1 MLLVRHL
8 YFFALGIL
16 CPAFAFSQHPTPEP
30 LLNIYLDSPSFV
42 GDVSF
47 LKQEVQFVNYVS
59 DRRLSDVQVQS
70 VQEPVQD
77 GFLRYRYFFFGYGRF
92 AGQND
97 TVTWFL
103 DPTEQGGLLLEKSL
117 RAFKQ
122 GLLSYLL
129 QTAWADS
136 IDNRLSPAA
145 SNQAVQDEWGL
156 WVFNIQADGQV
167 AGWRDVEERSKLP
180 LKSGRSLYVRESIG
194 AWQVTPDH
202 RFGASVHYQENS
214 SKGKHVFAATNGAD
228 SIVRSDNWSRA
239 ARADVYGV
247 QALGTHWAMGGSAQ
261 VLYDNGKNF
270 ESPLYTRFAV
280 GAEYNLYPYEQ
291 FFRRRLLASVS
302 TGLTAIPKG
311 QDVRGKYLSASLTYV
326 RIARWGYLE
335 ANLLGEDIWVLK
347 NNYLT
352 LRCFGRAGW
361 NVAKNLFVT
370 TETVVEQNAHWEK
383 TDSDVRKSSR
393 LQYRVYFGL
402 SYFFG
407 SGYRNVVNPRLGS
420 NFF

>member
-1 MLLVRHL
+1 MKPNDLSKRTSKTKSNNSLLLIRNAQNGTTSFDTQNDNL
-8 YFFALGIL
+8 FFTR
-16 CPAFAFSQHPTPEP
+16 S
-30 LLNIYLDSPSFV
+30 
-42 GDVSF
+42 
-47 LKQEVQFVNYVS
+47 
-59 DRRLSDVQVQS
+59 
-70 VQEPVQD
+70 
-77 GFLRYRYFFFGYGRF
+77 YGRF

-103 DPTEQGGLLLEKSL
+103 DPTEQGASLLEKPL
-117 RAFKQ
+117 WAFKR
-122 GLLSYLL
+122 GLLPYLL

-136 IDNRLSPAA
+136 MDYRLSPTA

-156 WVFNIQADGQV
+156 WVFNVYADGQV
-167 AGWRDVEERSKLP
+167 AGWRDVQKRSKPHLS
-180 LKSGRSLYVRESIG
+180 SGRSLYVRQNIG

-202 RFGASVHYQENS
+202 RFGANLHYEENS
-214 SKGKHVFAATNGAD
+214 SKGKYVFAATNGAD

-247 QALGTHWAMGGSAQ
+247 QTLGTHWAMGGSIHA
-261 VLYDNGKNF
+261 LYGDSKNF

-302 TGLTAIPKG
+302 TGLSATPERL
-311 QDVRGKYLSASLTYV
+311 VFWGKYLSASLAYV
-326 RIARWGYLE
+326 HIARWGYLE
-335 ANLLGEDIWVLK
+335 ANLSGEDIWGRG
-347 NNYLT
+347 NNHFT
-352 LRCFGRAGW
+352 LRCSGRAGW

-370 TETVVEQNAHWEK
+370 VEPVVEQDTHWEK
-383 TDSDVRKSSR
+383 TDADVRKTSR

-407 SGYRNVVNPRLGS
+407 SGYRNLVNPRLG
-420 NFF
+420 NIFF